1 MAFFYGMTP
10 LATLASR
17 RRGCWKPWF
26 PGSHI
31 RLMYV
36 AKFEEA
42 IYVLHWFENRLS
54 RPASRTGQSPPRAIA
69 PWSVPGRKRKWRSTP
84 KSAMWQNL
92 NCSTICVPN
101 LHRFRTLPVFF
112 S

>member
-1 MAFFYGMTP
+1 MHSWHLSMAFFYGMTP

-42 IYVLHWFENRLS
+42 IYVLHCFENKLS
-54 RPASRTGQSPPRAIA
+54 
-69 PWSVPGRKRKWRSTP
+69 
-84 KSAMWQNL
+84 
-92 NCSTICVPN
+92 
-101 LHRFRTLPVFF
+101 
-112 S
+112 